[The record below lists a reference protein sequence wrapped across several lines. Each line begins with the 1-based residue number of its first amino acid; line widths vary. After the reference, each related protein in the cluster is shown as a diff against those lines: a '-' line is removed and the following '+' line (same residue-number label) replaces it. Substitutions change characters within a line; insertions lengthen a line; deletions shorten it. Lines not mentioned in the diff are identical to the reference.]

1 MTPGRTLSRRALIAA
16 AGAAAAYPAC
26 SAETLRLKD
35 LAARAGLRFGTD
47 SDVPITTAPPAYAEL
62 VTTHCDLFAP
72 NLGWRR
78 TSGPRGSTD
87 PVWEDPNAAFARQH
101 GMRLTGAH
109 LLWYENLPTW
119 FTMANAADAQGGATQ
134 HITSMVQ
141 HYNGQVF
148 SWNVVNEEIDVS
160 NGDPNGMRRSTL
172 AQKLGPDFI
181 AAAFHAAAAAN
192 QGALLT
198 YNDTHLEMDNE
209 FDGSRRDALQHLL
222 DRLQRSSAPITAVG
236 LQSHIKL
243 DGSRFNEAIYRRFL
257 HTIAA
262 RGLRILITE
271 LDVSDIPMTGTI
283 EQRDTAV
290 AAMYKTFLDAALD
303 EPAVAQLVLWGL
315 SDRYTWLNPASD
327 PSYRRADGQPAR
339 PLPFDDQ
346 FRPKPALA
354 AIAAA
359 LRAAPS
365 RKSV

>member
-1 MTPGRTLSRRALIAA
+1 MTPARTLSRRTLMAA
-16 AGAAAAYPAC
+16 ASAAAAYPAGA
-26 SAETLRLKD
+26 AETSRLRD

-47 SDVPITTAPPAYAEL
+47 SDVPIATAPPAYAEL
-62 VTTHCDLFAP
+62 ITTHCDLFAP

-87 PVWEDPNAAFARQH
+87 PVWEDPNVAFAREH

-109 LLWYENLPTW
+109 LLWHENLPTW
-119 FTMANAADAQGGATQ
+119 FTMADAADAQRGAAQ
-134 HITSMVQ
+134 HITGMVQ
-141 HYNGQVF
+141 HYNGEVF
-148 SWNVVNEEIDVS
+148 SWNVVNEEIDVRT
-160 NGDPNGMRRSTL
+160 GDASGMRRSML

-198 YNDTHLEMDNE
+198 YNDKHFEMDNA

-222 DRLQRSSAPITAVG
+222 DRLQRANAPITAVG

-243 DGSRFNEAIYRRFL
+243 DGSRFDQTIYRRFL
-257 HTIAA
+257 HDIAA

-271 LDVSDIPMTGTI
+271 LDVFDVGVAGTT
-283 EQRDTAV
+283 EQRDSAV

-303 EPAVAQLVLWGL
+303 EPAVAQLVTWGL
-315 SDRYTWLNPASD
+315 SDRYTWLTTASE
-327 PSYRRADGQPAR
+327 PSFRRADGQPAR

-346 FRPKPALA
+346 FRAKPAFTA
-354 AIAAA
+354 MAAA